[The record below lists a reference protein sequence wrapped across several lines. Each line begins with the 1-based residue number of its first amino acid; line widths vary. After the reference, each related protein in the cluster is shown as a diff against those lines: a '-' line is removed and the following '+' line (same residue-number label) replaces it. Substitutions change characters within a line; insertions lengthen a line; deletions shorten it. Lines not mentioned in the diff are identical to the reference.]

1 MVQDDGLTAYVG
13 SYCRTRIVTT
23 HFLSFLVLFPC
34 YSYLHNF
41 CMQQESST
49 SSPPTKKFLFDIGRV
64 LLDFD
69 FESSLM
75 RLIPKG
81 IDKPYER
88 IEQVLQY
95 KDSLE
100 CGQISPA
107 SFADWALKTLGSK
120 ATPEQFYQTWRQIF
134 TVNEL
139 MWRCVRKLASNNH
152 SLILISNIN
161 AIHCP
166 WIFSTYP
173 EFSYFEHKILS
184 FEIGILKPEPA
195 IYQYA
200 IDKHLL
206 DPAATIY
213 IDDQPQNIAVGQE
226 FGFQCWQYDLNQHQ
240 AFEAWL
246 ARILTPVLQ

>member
-13 SYCRTRIVTT
+13 SYCRARIVTI
-23 HFLSFLVLFPC
+23 HFLPFLVFLPFFS
-34 YSYLHNF
+34 YSYIF
-41 CMQQESST
+41 CMYSENSILF
-49 SSPPTKKFLFDIGRV
+49 SPKKTFLFDIGRV

-69 FESSLM
+69 FESSLI

-81 IDKPYER
+81 IDKPDER
-88 IEQVLQY
+88 IKQVLQY
-95 KDSLE
+95 KDALE
-100 CGQISPA
+100 CGQTSPVY
-107 SFADWALKTLGSK
+107 FADLALRVLESE
-120 ATPEQFYQTWRQIF
+120 ATTEQFYQAWRQIF

-139 MWRCVRKLASNNH
+139 MWHCVRKLANNNH

-166 WIFSTYP
+166 WIFTTYP

-184 FEIGILKPEPA
+184 FEVGTLKPEPA

-200 IDKHLL
+200 INQYQLN
-206 DPAATIY
+206 PAETIY
-213 IDDQPQNIAVGQE
+213 IDDQLQNIATGQE
-226 FGFQCWQYDLNQHQ
+226 FGFQCWQYNLNQHE

-246 ARILTPVLQ
+246 TEILTTGQ

>member
-13 SYCRTRIVTT
+13 SYYRTRIVIT

-34 YSYLHNF
+34 FSYPHNF
-41 CMQQESST
+41 YMQQETAISSF
-49 SSPPTKKFLFDIGRV
+49 PTKTFLFDIGRV

-75 RLIPKG
+75 RLIPRG
-81 IDKPYER
+81 IDKPHER
-88 IEQVLQY
+88 IKQVLQY
-95 KDSLE
+95 KDVLE
-100 CGQISPA
+100 CGRTSPA
-107 SFADWALKTLGSK
+107 NFAGWALRTLESE
-120 ATPEQFYQTWRQIF
+120 ASPEQFYQTWRQIF

-139 MWRCVRKLASNNH
+139 MWHCVRKLANNNH
-152 SLILISNIN
+152 PLILISNIN

-166 WIFSTYP
+166 WIFTTYP

-184 FEIGILKPEPA
+184 FEVGILKPEPA

-200 IDKHLL
+200 INQYGL
-206 DPAATIY
+206 DPTATIY
-213 IDDQPQNIAVGQE
+213 IDDQPQNIAAGQK

-246 ARILTPVLQ
+246 ARILTIAQR

>member
-1 MVQDDGLTAYVG
+1 MYTENP
-13 SYCRTRIVTT
+13 I
-23 HFLSFLVLFPC
+23 
-34 YSYLHNF
+34 
-41 CMQQESST
+41 
-49 SSPPTKKFLFDIGRV
+49 SPPPEKTFLFDIGHV

-69 FESSLM
+69 FETSLM

-81 IDKPYER
+81 IDKPDER
-88 IEQVLQY
+88 IKQVLQY
-95 KDSLE
+95 KDALE
-100 CGQISPA
+100 CGQTNPVN
-107 SFADWALKTLGSK
+107 FADLALRILESE

-134 TVNEL
+134 TANKL
-139 MWRCVRKLASNNH
+139 MWHCVRKLANDNH

-184 FEIGILKPEPA
+184 FEVGILKPEPA

-200 IDKHLL
+200 INKYLL

-213 IDDQPQNIAVGQE
+213 IDDQPQNFAAGQE
-226 FGFQCWQYDLNQHQ
+226 FGFQCWQYDLNHHQ
-240 AFEAWL
+240 AFEVWL
-246 ARILTPVLQ
+246 TRILTTSE